1 MATPTATPQP
11 VIRVTLYDMVS
22 SWLIVLVGALIAAVF
37 LLTVAWFATSPQRPK
52 GPVKIEMVEVP
63 GGVEDGSPDETLK
76 LDGEGPESELAAPAD
91 EISDQP
97 EVEET
102 LDTVMDLAAEATN
115 QSEKQF
121 EFQTRN
127 AGPGGS
133 AKGTGKR
140 ALGMGPGKGGMPRE
154 QRWFISYNE
163 RETIEEYAKQLDY
176 WGIELGLLTTDGNL
190 IYLTRLSQPQPVTR
204 RVTSGRDEQRLFMTW
219 QGGARRRA
227 DILLYKKAGI
237 DVGNGTLMQ
246 FFPPKLE
253 EKLLEL
259 ELAYRKRKL
268 NEIRRTYFT
277 TLRNDE
283 GYDIIVT
290 RQVYFQ

>member
-1 MATPTATPQP
+1 MATHTATPQP
-11 VIRVTLYDMVS
+11 VLRVTLYDLVS

-52 GPVKIEMVEVP
+52 GPVKVEMVEVP

-133 AKGTGKR
+133 AKGTSNR
-140 ALGMGPGKGGMPRE
+140 ASGMGPGKGGMPRE

-163 RETIEEYAKQLDY
+163 RETIEEYARQLDY
-176 WGIELGLLTTDGNL
+176 WGIELGLLTADGNL
-190 IYLTRLSQPQPVTR
+190 IYLSRLSQPQPVSR
-204 RVTSGRDEQRLFMTW
+204 RVTSGKDEQRLFMTW

-227 DILLYKKAGI
+227 DILLYQKAGI

-246 FFPPKLE
+246 FFSPKLE

-277 TLRNDE
+277 TQRNDE